1 MISAIALGV
10 LATLLLG
17 SAVFVVR
24 SKNLVHGVLGLGVT
38 LSATAIVYAMLGA
51 SFLAG
56 VQVLLY
62 VGGVVTLMIFGVMV
76 TRKHDGIAPTS
87 ESQSCGAA
95 CSAAAASSRCS
106 PGASS
111 RATCPRRRSAR
122 RPPRTTSRRPSSA
135 PTFSPSRLSLL
146 LLAAIVGAIVIA
158 RRRDFRRPPRAAP
171 ARPRR
176 GGGAPERPLRLARGG
191 HPRRR
196 RHEPHRLPADRLGAF
211 SGRGL
216 RPATRKQLVAVLLSV
231 ELMANAANLVM
242 VAFSH
247 FTSNAVGQVFTLFAL
262 ALTVAEVAVG
272 LAIALLLYR
281 TYASSNVDDAQE
293 MKG

>member
-87 ESQSCGAA
+87 ESQSSWRGLLGGGGIFALLAWGILESDLPAA
-95 CSAAAASSRCS
+95 PVGEAPTTNDIAAALFGPYVLAFE
-106 PGASS
+106 A
-111 RATCPRRRSAR
+111 
-122 RPPRTTSRRPSSA
+122 
-135 PTFSPSRLSLL
+135 LSLL

-158 RRRDFRRPPRAAP
+158 RRRDFGAPRAAP

-176 GGGAPERPLRLARGG
+176 GGRRPRTSPPPARK
-191 HPRRR
+191 
-196 RHEPHRLPADRLGAF
+196 
-211 SGRGL
+211 RGT
-216 RPATRKQLVAVLLSV
+216 PTEATS
-231 ELMANAANLVM
+231 
-242 VAFSH
+242 
-247 FTSNAVGQVFTLFAL
+247 
-262 ALTVAEVAVG
+262 
-272 LAIALLLYR
+272 
-281 TYASSNVDDAQE
+281 
-293 MKG
+293 